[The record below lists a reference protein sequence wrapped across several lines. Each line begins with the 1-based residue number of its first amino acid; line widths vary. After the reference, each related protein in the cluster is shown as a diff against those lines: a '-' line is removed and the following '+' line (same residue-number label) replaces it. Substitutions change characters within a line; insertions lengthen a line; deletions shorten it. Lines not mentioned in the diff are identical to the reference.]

1 MSDVTIKQFAE
12 DVGIPVDLLLTQLG
26 EAGISVS
33 DAQDKITD
41 QQKID
46 LLAHLRKSH
55 GKKES
60 LQITEPKK
68 ITLKRKSH
76 QEIKMSGGMGLVK
89 TVSVEV
95 RKKRTYVKRSVV
107 EEAARKRA
115 EEEASQR
122 RPTESKEQE
131 LARRQAEEELARKL
145 AEEEA
150 ARKLAEEETAR
161 KQKES
166 VAAKSS
172 GPQSP
177 AQKPSQ
183 APVQKPQQAPA
194 KKQPDTA
201 AKPAKP
207 KPVRPPKTE
216 AENHGIRKPA
226 EGGKLKTTRDRASSG
241 NTRDRRKGKGRNR
254 AASAPSSN
262 KHAFSR
268 PTAPIVHE
276 VAIPES
282 ITVADLAQR
291 MSVKATE
298 VIKAMMKMGT
308 MVTINQILDQET
320 AAIVVEEL
328 GHTYKLLR
336 ENALEEEVTT
346 DAEEEAS
353 EVKPRAPVVT
363 IMGHVDHGK
372 TSLLD
377 YIRRTKVAAGE
388 AGGITQHIG
397 AYHVETDK
405 GSITFLDTPG
415 HAAFTQMRARG
426 AKVTDVVILVV
437 AADDGVMPQTQ

>member
-150 ARKLAEEETAR
+150 ARKLAEEE
-161 KQKES
+161 
-166 VAAKSS
+166 AA
-172 GPQSP
+172 
-177 AQKPSQ
+177 
-183 APVQKPQQAPA
+183 
-194 KKQPDTA
+194 
-201 AKPAKP
+201 
-207 KPVRPPKTE
+207 
-216 AENHGIRKPA
+216 
-226 EGGKLKTTRDRASSG
+226 
-241 NTRDRRKGKGRNR
+241 
-254 AASAPSSN
+254 
-262 KHAFSR
+262 
-268 PTAPIVHE
+268 
-276 VAIPES
+276 
-282 ITVADLAQR
+282 
-291 MSVKATE
+291 
-298 VIKAMMKMGT
+298 
-308 MVTINQILDQET
+308 
-320 AAIVVEEL
+320 
-328 GHTYKLLR
+328 
-336 ENALEEEVTT
+336 
-346 DAEEEAS
+346 
-353 EVKPRAPVVT
+353 
-363 IMGHVDHGK
+363 
-372 TSLLD
+372 
-377 YIRRTKVAAGE
+377 
-388 AGGITQHIG
+388 
-397 AYHVETDK
+397 
-405 GSITFLDTPG
+405 
-415 HAAFTQMRARG
+415 
-426 AKVTDVVILVV
+426 
-437 AADDGVMPQTQ
+437 